1 MSRET
6 KIIVTGDGSYS
17 LYLPH
22 LNETYHSSHGALTE
36 SKHVFIEAGLE
47 YMRKEQGAQSFKVLE
62 IGFGTGL
69 NVLLSQAFA
78 QTHQLPV
85 QFTSLEPFPLTPE
98 IYEQLNYAQDMD
110 DWATDAFL
118 KLHQA
123 PWDKALALT
132 NHFTLHKVEARLEAY
147 ETDERFDVVFF
158 DAFAP
163 SKQAELWEYEILEK
177 TVGLM
182 AANAVL
188 VTYCAKGQFKRD
200 LAALGMEVETLPGP
214 PGKKEMVRARTNN
227 PF

>member
-6 KIIVTGDGSYS
+6 KIIVTGDGSHS

-47 YMRKEQGAQSFKVLE
+47 YIRQKFDDRPLRVLE
-62 IGFGTGL
+62 VGFGTGL
-69 NVLLSQAFA
+69 NALLAQAFA
-78 QTHQLPV
+78 HEHQLPV
-85 QFTSLEPFPLTPE
+85 HFTSLEPFPLTPD
-98 IYEQLNYAQDMD
+98 IYEKLNYSQEMD
-110 DWATDAFL
+110 AWATDAFM
-118 KLHQA
+118 KLHES
-123 PWDKALALT
+123 PWNEELDLT
-132 NHFTLHKVEARLEAY
+132 NQFTLHKVKTKLETF
-147 ETDERFDVVFF
+147 ETNQRFDVVFF

-163 SKQAELWEYEILEK
+163 SKQAELWEYPVLEK

-200 LAALGMEVETLPGP
+200 LAALGLEVETLSGP
-214 PGKKEMVRARTNN
+214 PGKKEMVRARTNELL
-227 PF
+227 